1 MGNINRK
8 PFTLDRVMRII
19 IGVIIVIGVGLLIG
33 RLSNVLLPFLIA
45 WLIAYLMYPLLSF
58 YQYKLKFKSRILS
71 LIATL
76 LTVFGILTLI
86 GYLLIPPIVDQSQK
100 AIIIINKFL
109 IDPQY
114 AWNIPPAIMETIQNF
129 LANIDIQSYLSS
141 ENIESLIKSIL
152 PRIWDVVSGAGGII
166 LDLVIVFM
174 VILYLIFILKDYEK
188 IAKEWINLVPKHYR
202 PFILQVGEDVKK
214 GMNSYFRGQGLIAF
228 INCILFATGFSII
241 GLPLGIVL
249 GICAGILT
257 MIPYMQTI
265 ALIPGIMLAAIKAAE
280 YNQNFFWV
288 VVSVL
293 AVFAFVQLIEELIL
307 TPKIMGDA
315 TGLHPAV
322 ILLSLS
328 IWGTLFGVVGMIIA
342 LPMTTLIISYYERFI
357 IAGGFIDNLVSNS
370 TLNEEM
376 QKPVENIA
384 ENDEITL
391 DS

>member
-1 MGNINRK
+1 MSNINRK
-8 PFTLDRVMRII
+8 PFTLDRVIRII

-33 RLSNVLLPFLIA
+33 RLSEVLLPFMIA

-58 YQYKLKFKSRILS
+58 YQYKLKFNSRILS

-76 LTVFGILTLI
+76 LTVFGILTLV
-86 GYLLIPPIVDQSQK
+86 GYLLIPPIIDQSQK

-109 IDPQY
+109 TDPQY
-114 AWNIPPAIMETIQNF
+114 AWNIPPAIMDTIQNF
-129 LANIDIQSYLSS
+129 LASIDIQSYLSY
-141 ENIESLIKSIL
+141 ENMESLVKSIL

-174 VILYLIFILKDYEK
+174 VLLYLIFILKDYEK
-188 IAKEWINLVPKHYR
+188 ISKEWINLVPKHYR
-202 PFILQVGEDVKK
+202 PFIIQVGEDVKK
-214 GMNSYFRGQGLIAF
+214 GMNSYFRGQGLIAS
-228 INCILFATGFSII
+228 INCILFATGFTII

-249 GICAGILT
+249 GICAGVLN
-257 MIPYMQTI
+257 MIPYMQTLAI
-265 ALIPGIMLAAIKAAE
+265 IPGIMLAAIKAAE
-280 YNQNFFWV
+280 YNQNFFLV

-293 AVFAFVQLIEELIL
+293 AVFAIVQLIEELIL
-307 TPKIMGDA
+307 TPKIMSDA

-357 IAGGFIDNLVSNS
+357 IAGGFIDNLVSDSSSNVEHRKPIEQ
-370 TLNEEM
+370 LEE
-376 QKPVENIA
+376 K
-384 ENDEITL
+384 DETTL